1 MKMFPKLTLS
11 DAQLIM
17 QACERKAEEMGV
29 DMCIAITDDGGN
41 MLQFKRMDNGRV
53 TSIDIAMGK
62 SFTASAARKSTRA
75 YGEISRVDGP
85 AFGINTSNQGRFSIV
100 AGGLP
105 IFVDGQI
112 VGGVGCS
119 SGTPDQD
126 EEVARAGLDAFQA
139 SLKSDKLHALHAVR
153 RANASMGCID

>member
-1 MKMFPKLTLS
+1 MKMVPRLTLA
-11 DAQLIM
+11 DAQVIM
-17 QACERKAEEMGV
+17 QACVRKAREIAV
-29 DMCIAITDDGGN
+29 DMDIAITDDAGH
-41 MLQFKRMDNGRV
+41 LLLFQRMDNARI

-75 YGEISRVDGP
+75 YGEVSVPGKP

-105 IFVDGQI
+105 LFLHEQI
-112 VGGVGCS
+112 IGGIGCS

-126 EEVARAGLDAFQA
+126 EIVAQAGVEAFQA
-139 SLKSDKLHALHAVR
+139 YVI
-153 RANASMGCID
+153 N

>member
-1 MKMFPKLTLS
+1 MRMHPKLTLA

-17 QACERKAEEMGV
+17 QACVAKAEEIQV
-29 DMCIAITDDGGN
+29 DMDIAITDDSGHLL
-41 MLQFKRMDNGRV
+41 MFQRMDNARI
-53 TSIDIAMGK
+53 TSIDIAQGK

-75 YGEISRVDGP
+75 YGEISVPGKP

-105 IFVDGQI
+105 LFANTQI

-126 EEVARAGLDAFQA
+126 EEVAQAGVDAFLA
-139 SLKSDKLHALHAVR
+139 HINR
-153 RANASMGCID
+153 

>member
-1 MKMFPKLTLS
+1 MKMVPRLTLA
-11 DAQLIM
+11 DAQVIM
-17 QACERKAEEMGV
+17 QACVRKAKEINV
-29 DMCIAITDDGGN
+29 DMDISITDDAGH
-41 MLQFKRMDNGRV
+41 MIIFQRMDGARI

-75 YGEISRVDGP
+75 YGEISVPGKP

-105 IFVDGQI
+105 LFLHEHII
-112 VGGVGCS
+112 GGIGCS

-126 EEVARAGLDAFQA
+126 EVVAQAGVDAFQA
-139 SLKSDKLHALHAVR
+139 YVI
-153 RANASMGCID
+153 N

>member
-1 MKMFPKLTLS
+1 MRMTPKLTLA

-17 QACERKAEEMGV
+17 QACVKKAEEIDV
-29 DMCIAITDDGGN
+29 DMDIAITDDSGC
-41 MLQFKRMDNGRV
+41 LLLFQRMDNARI

-75 YGEISRVDGP
+75 YGEISVPGKP

-105 IFVDGQI
+105 LFADEQI
-112 VGGVGCS
+112 VGGIGCS

-126 EEVARAGLDAFQA
+126 ELVAQAGVEAFN
-139 SLKSDKLHALHAVR
+139 SFIVT
-153 RANASMGCID
+153 